1 MRADMFLRCK
11 RKKRSTPVQS
21 NHIHVLYRRQFFF
34 CHQREI
40 KMYDTVIKNVRIL
53 DGSGAPWY
61 RGDIGIQDGKIQKIG
76 NISQKEKIIDGNDLY
91 AAPGFIDI
99 HSHSDTTATNAL
111 YRHYGNERIIRA
123 FGELGLEGTQFNRA
137 YYDDERESRGIQNY
151 FVPKEIGMLLEKMYR
166 RTLKGVYGYY

>member
-21 NHIHVLYRRQFFF
+21 NHIHVLYRRQFCF

-61 RGDIGIQDGKIQKIG
+61 RGDIGIQDGKTQTKGHDEKNHYFISEKEETGKVTQKKILLKSMGGIG
-76 NISQKEKIIDGNDLY
+76 IPMPSKI
-91 AAPGFIDI
+91 
-99 HSHSDTTATNAL
+99 
-111 YRHYGNERIIRA
+111 
-123 FGELGLEGTQFNRA
+123 
-137 YYDDERESRGIQNY
+137 
-151 FVPKEIGMLLEKMYR
+151 
-166 RTLKGVYGYY
+166 